1 MPYWNACCPFL
12 LSYYIYLILHQLIS
26 PACCVS
32 LTVLKIMGA
41 TFDFIEKIMPAL
53 MSYYLK
59 IKFRTQILL
68 KSFGAALLKFKVA
81 KLELI
86 S

>member
-1 MPYWNACCPFL
+1 
-12 LSYYIYLILHQLIS
+12 
-26 PACCVS
+26 
-32 LTVLKIMGA
+32 MGA
-41 TFDFIEKIMPAL
+41 TFDFKEKIMPTL

-59 IKFRTQILL
+59 IKFLTQIFL

>member
-1 MPYWNACCPFL
+1 M
-12 LSYYIYLILHQLIS
+12 
-26 PACCVS
+26 
-32 LTVLKIMGA
+32 MGA
-41 TFDFIEKIMPAL
+41 TFDFIEKIMPTL

>member
-1 MPYWNACCPFL
+1 ME
-12 LSYYIYLILHQLIS
+12 
-26 PACCVS
+26 
-32 LTVLKIMGA
+32 A
-41 TFDFIEKIMPAL
+41 TSDLIEKIMPIL